1 MKNTEDI
8 LKKILLNMRYD
19 ASKTLKENKEI
30 IFENPNTK
38 ESISNNVKNEGGI
51 KCNSI
56 DDYLKKKSGCN
67 FISYYGKNYYNT
79 YIPDH
84 YYRDTR
90 DPNFTVY
97 WNEMF
102 LRREELL
109 IKRNNNSSI
118 IDVSILIENSSLI
131 SNLER
136 LYGKKGTIMPYVD
149 IPSLRNANNDFE
161 RLKDDSESNFYS
173 GFNTLDNGNG
183 VISWRIENASDEVVK
198 STLSLLELADI
209 INGKTPTKIDADSEK
224 TKVTPNVITN
234 TNKGEEIDYTITG
247 DGTDGDYL
255 NLPLSRG
262 L

>member
-1 MKNTEDI
+1 MNSTDDI

-30 IFENPNTK
+30 IFENPNAK

-67 FISYYGKNYYNT
+67 FISYYGKNHYNT
-79 YIPDH
+79 YIPNQ

-90 DPNFTVY
+90 KVEGRDPNY
-97 WNEMF
+97 EGYESEEF

-149 IPSLRNANNDFE
+149 VPSINIDKDFE
-161 RLKDDSESNFYS
+161 RIKLLPITTTGYGTFY
-173 GFNTLDNGNG
+173 TLNNGNG

-198 STLSLLELADI
+198 STLSLL
-209 INGKTPTKIDADSEK
+209 GKTPTKIETDSEK

-234 TNKGEEIDYTITG
+234 TNKGVENPITIKNGEDSGSIMIDL
-247 DGTDGDYL
+247 DL
-255 NLPLSRG
+255 
-262 L
+262 

>member
-1 MKNTEDI
+1 MNSTDDI

-19 ASKTLKENKEI
+19 ASKTLKENKES
-30 IFENPNTK
+30 IFENPKAK

-51 KCNSI
+51 KCNSL

-67 FISYYGKNYYNT
+67 FISYYGKNHYNT
-79 YIPDH
+79 YIPDQ

-90 DPNFTVY
+90 KTEGRDPNDEFY
-97 WNEMF
+97 ESEQF

-149 IPSLRNANNDFE
+149 VPSINIDKDFE
-161 RLKDDSESNFYS
+161 RIDYS
-173 GFNTLDNGNG
+173 KMPKQWSGGVFHTIDNGNG

-198 STLSLLELADI
+198 STLSLL
-209 INGKTPTKIDADSEK
+209 GKTPTKIETDSEK
-224 TKVTPNVITN
+224 TKVTPNVINN
-234 TNKGEEIDYTITG
+234 TNKGVENPITIKNGEDSGAIMIDL
-247 DGTDGDYL
+247 DL
-255 NLPLSRG
+255 
-262 L
+262 

>member
-1 MKNTEDI
+1 
-8 LKKILLNMRYD
+8 MRYD

-30 IFENPNTK
+30 IFENPNAK

-67 FISYYGKNYYNT
+67 FISYYGKNHYNT
-79 YIPDH
+79 YIPNQ

-90 DPNFTVY
+90 KVEGRDPNY
-97 WNEMF
+97 EGYESEEF

-149 IPSLRNANNDFE
+149 VPSINIDKDFE
-161 RLKDDSESNFYS
+161 RIKLLPITTTGYGTFY
-173 GFNTLDNGNG
+173 TLNNGNG

-198 STLSLLELADI
+198 STLSLL
-209 INGKTPTKIDADSEK
+209 GKTPTKIETDSEK

-234 TNKGEEIDYTITG
+234 TNKGVENPITIKNGEDSGSIMIDL
-247 DGTDGDYL
+247 DL
-255 NLPLSRG
+255 
-262 L
+262 

>member
-30 IFENPNTK
+30 IFENPNAK

-51 KCNSI
+51 KCNSL

-90 DPNFTVY
+90 DPNVTIY

-161 RLKDDSESNFYS
+161 RLKDESESNFYS

-198 STLSLLELADI
+198 STLSLL
-209 INGKTPTKIDADSEK
+209 GKTPTKIETDSEK

>member
-30 IFENPNTK
+30 IFENPNAK

-51 KCNSI
+51 KCNSL

-90 DPNFTVY
+90 DPNVTIY

-149 IPSLRNANNDFE
+149 IPLLRNANNDFE
-161 RLKDDSESNFYS
+161 RLKDESESNFYS

-198 STLSLLELADI
+198 STLSLL
-209 INGKTPTKIDADSEK
+209 GKTPTKIETDSEK

-255 NLPLSRG
+255 NLPLSGG

>member
-1 MKNTEDI
+1 
-8 LKKILLNMRYD
+8 MRYD

-30 IFENPNTK
+30 ILENPNAK

-51 KCNSI
+51 KCNSL

-79 YIPDH
+79 YIPNQ

-90 DPNFTVY
+90 KIEGRDPNDEFY
-97 WNEMF
+97 ESEQF

-149 IPSLRNANNDFE
+149 VPSINIDKDFE
-161 RLKDDSESNFYS
+161 RIKLLPRTTMGYGVFY
-173 GFNTLDNGNG
+173 TLDNGNG

-198 STLSLLELADI
+198 STLSLL
-209 INGKTPTKIDADSEK
+209 GKTPTKIETDSEK

-234 TNKGEEIDYTITG
+234 TNKGVENPITIKNGEDSGVIMIDL
-247 DGTDGDYL
+247 DL
-255 NLPLSRG
+255 
-262 L
+262 

>member
-1 MKNTEDI
+1 MNSTDDI

-30 IFENPNTK
+30 ILENPNAK

-51 KCNSI
+51 KCNSL

-79 YIPDH
+79 YIPNQ

-90 DPNFTVY
+90 KIEGRDPNDEFY
-97 WNEMF
+97 ESEQF

-149 IPSLRNANNDFE
+149 VPSINIDKDFE
-161 RLKDDSESNFYS
+161 RIKLLPRTTMGYGVFY
-173 GFNTLDNGNG
+173 TLDNGNG

-198 STLSLLELADI
+198 STLSLL
-209 INGKTPTKIDADSEK
+209 GKTPTKIETDSEK

-234 TNKGEEIDYTITG
+234 TNKGVENPITIKNGEDSGVIMIDL
-247 DGTDGDYL
+247 DL
-255 NLPLSRG
+255 
-262 L
+262 

>member
-1 MKNTEDI
+1 
-8 LKKILLNMRYD
+8 MRYD

-30 IFENPNTK
+30 IFENPNAK

-79 YIPDH
+79 YIPNQ

-90 DPNFTVY
+90 KVEGRDPNY
-97 WNEMF
+97 EGYEMEEF

-149 IPSLRNANNDFE
+149 VPSINTDKDFE
-161 RLKDDSESNFYS
+161 RIDYS
-173 GFNTLDNGNG
+173 KMPKQWSASVFHTLDNGNG

-198 STLSLLELADI
+198 STLSLL
-209 INGKTPTKIDADSEK
+209 GKTPTKIETDSEK

-234 TNKGEEIDYTITG
+234 TNKGVENPITIKNGEDSGVIMIDL
-247 DGTDGDYL
+247 DL
-255 NLPLSRG
+255 
-262 L
+262 

>member
-51 KCNSI
+51 KCNSL

-67 FISYYGKNYYNT
+67 FISYYGKNHYNT
-79 YIPDH
+79 YIPDQ
-84 YYRDTR
+84 YYKDTRKFEGR
-90 DPNFTVY
+90 DPNEVFY
-97 WNEMF
+97 ESEQF

-109 IKRNNNSSI
+109 IKRNNNSSL

-131 SNLER
+131 SNLEG
-136 LYGKKGTIMPYVD
+136 LYGKKGTIIPYVD
-149 IPSLRNANNDFE
+149 VPSINLNNDFE
-161 RLKDDSESNFYS
+161 RIDYS
-173 GFNTLDNGNG
+173 KMPKQWSGGVFHTLDNGNG

-198 STLSLLELADI
+198 STLSLL
-209 INGKTPTKIDADSEK
+209 GKTPTKIETDSEK

-234 TNKGEEIDYTITG
+234 TKKGEEIDYTITG

>member
-1 MKNTEDI
+1 MNNADDI

-51 KCNSI
+51 KCNYI

-198 STLSLLELADI
+198 STLSLL
-209 INGKTPTKIDADSEK
+209 GKTPTKIETDSEK

>member
-198 STLSLLELADI
+198 STLSLL
-209 INGKTPTKIDADSEK
+209 GKTPTKIETDSEK

>member
-1 MKNTEDI
+1 MNSTDDI

-30 IFENPNTK
+30 ILENPNAK

-51 KCNSI
+51 KCDSI

-67 FISYYGKNYYNT
+67 FISYYGKNHYNT
-79 YIPDH
+79 YIPNQ

-90 DPNFTVY
+90 KIEGRDPNDEFY
-97 WNEMF
+97 ESEQF

-149 IPSLRNANNDFE
+149 VPSINIDKDFE
-161 RLKDDSESNFYS
+161 RIKLLPRTTTAYGVFY
-173 GFNTLDNGNG
+173 TLNNGNG

-198 STLSLLELADI
+198 STLSLL
-209 INGKTPTKIDADSEK
+209 GKTPTKIETDSEK

-234 TNKGEEIDYTITG
+234 TNKGVENPITIKNGEDSGVIMIDL
-247 DGTDGDYL
+247 DL
-255 NLPLSRG
+255 
-262 L
+262 

>member
-1 MKNTEDI
+1 MNNTDDI

-51 KCNSI
+51 KCNSL
-56 DDYLKKKSGCN
+56 DDYLKKKNGCN

-79 YIPDH
+79 YIPDQF
-84 YYRDTR
+84 YRDTR
-90 DPNFTVY
+90 KIEGRGPNFEGY
-97 WNEMF
+97 ESEEF

-109 IKRNNNSSI
+109 IKRNNNSSL

-149 IPSLRNANNDFE
+149 LPSINNNKDFE
-161 RLKDDSESNFYS
+161 RIDFSKLPKTNLTYGTFH
-173 GFNTLDNGNG
+173 TLNNGNG

-198 STLSLLELADI
+198 STLSLL
-209 INGKTPTKIDADSEK
+209 GKTPTKIETDSEK
-224 TKVTPNVITN
+224 TKVTPNIINN
-234 TNKGEEIDYTITG
+234 TNKGVENPVTIKNGEDFGEIMIDL
-247 DGTDGDYL
+247 DL
-255 NLPLSRG
+255 
-262 L
+262 

>member
-1 MKNTEDI
+1 MNSTDDI

-30 IFENPNTK
+30 IFENPKAK

-67 FISYYGKNYYNT
+67 FISYFGKNYYNT
-79 YIPDH
+79 YIPDQ

-90 DPNFTVY
+90 KTEGRDPNDEFY
-97 WNEMF
+97 ESEQF

-149 IPSLRNANNDFE
+149 VPSINIDKDFE
-161 RLKDDSESNFYS
+161 RIKLLPRTTTAYSVFY
-173 GFNTLDNGNG
+173 TLDNGNG

-198 STLSLLELADI
+198 STLSLL
-209 INGKTPTKIDADSEK
+209 GKTPTKIETDSEK

-234 TNKGEEIDYTITG
+234 TNKGVENPITIKNGEDSGAIMIDL
-247 DGTDGDYL
+247 DL
-255 NLPLSRG
+255 
-262 L
+262 

>member
-1 MKNTEDI
+1 MNSTDDI

-30 IFENPNTK
+30 IFENPNAK

-79 YIPDH
+79 YIPNQ

-90 DPNFTVY
+90 KIEGRDPNDEFY
-97 WNEMF
+97 ESEQF

-149 IPSLRNANNDFE
+149 VPSINTDKDFE
-161 RLKDDSESNFYS
+161 RIKLLPRTTMTFSVFY
-173 GFNTLDNGNG
+173 TLNNGNG

-198 STLSLLELADI
+198 STLSLL
-209 INGKTPTKIDADSEK
+209 GKTPTKIETDSEK

-234 TNKGEEIDYTITG
+234 TNKGVENPITIKNGEDSGVIMIDL
-247 DGTDGDYL
+247 DL
-255 NLPLSRG
+255 
-262 L
+262 

>member
-1 MKNTEDI
+1 MNSTDDI

-30 IFENPNTK
+30 IFENPNAK

-79 YIPDH
+79 YIPDQ

-90 DPNFTVY
+90 KVEGRDPNDVFY
-97 WNEMF
+97 ESEQF

-149 IPSLRNANNDFE
+149 VPSINIDKDFE
-161 RLKDDSESNFYS
+161 RIKLIPGYNGYGTFY
-173 GFNTLDNGNG
+173 TLNNGNG

-198 STLSLLELADI
+198 STLSLL
-209 INGKTPTKIDADSEK
+209 GKTPTKIETDSEK

-234 TNKGEEIDYTITG
+234 TNKGVENPITIKNGEDSGAIMIDL
-247 DGTDGDYL
+247 DL
-255 NLPLSRG
+255 
-262 L
+262 